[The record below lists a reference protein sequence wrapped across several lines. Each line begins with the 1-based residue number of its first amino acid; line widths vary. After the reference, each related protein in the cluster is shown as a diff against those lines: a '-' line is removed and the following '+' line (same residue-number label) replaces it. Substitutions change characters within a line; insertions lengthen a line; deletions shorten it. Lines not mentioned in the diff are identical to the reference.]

1 MSIYKRVIKLV
12 KFSRTSGIKFL
23 FIGILIKSILEV
35 IGIASITPFVSV
47 MVNPEIVNTNYYL
60 NSVYQYFDFDSVV
73 VFLNY
78 LGGLTLVLLLLTN
91 IISAFVEWMIIR
103 YSRVME
109 YRLSTQLMAQYLSN
123 KYVFFLENNSSKLGK
138 NIISEVQRCI
148 DGAIL
153 PLMMACS
160 KLVTAIFIIAL
171 LVFVEPVAALGM
183 SILFGGGYFLIFV
196 FVRKRLFELGALS
209 STALLKRFKTINEA
223 FLGVKDIKL
232 RGIEQSFIS
241 RYNRSAKKLAH
252 YNIYQ
257 HVVSI
262 MPRYVLES
270 LAFGGVVLVMMYLVN
285 QGNNSQSIIP
295 VVALYAVAGYKLM
308 PALQNIYSSIVTV
321 RFNIPALVLLTDD
334 LKNDFSYIKSQS
346 HDLSVLKFSKSFD
359 IKSAYFRYSNS
370 DKYAIKNLNL
380 SIKTNST
387 IGIVGSTGS
396 GKTTLVDIILGLLE
410 NNLGEITVDNIP
422 LDSSNIHLWQKKIG
436 YMPQNVYLIDDTI
449 LANIAFGLS
458 KNEIEQDKAYSAA
471 KIANLHDF
479 IMSLT
484 NGYETR
490 IGEQGVKLSGGE
502 RQRLGIA
509 RAIYNDPEILVLD
522 EGTSALDSVTE
533 SEVMHAIK
541 SLSHKKTI
549 ILIAHRLTTV
559 KNCDNIYLLSD
570 GEIEESGTYDELL
583 NKSEKFKR
591 MTGEK

>member
-583 NKSEKFKR
+583 SKSEKFKR

>member
-47 MVNPEIVNTNYYL
+47 MVNPEIVNTNYHL

>member
-148 DGAIL
+148 DGVIL

-380 SIKTNST
+380 SIKANST

-559 KNCDNIYLLSD
+559 KNCDIIYLLSD